1 MADFSDID
9 YFAFYLVEWNKVIL
23 VPMKII
29 GTKKQICFRLDS
41 PKNNQEK
48 YNLVSD
54 YEFDKI
60 LI

>member
-1 MADFSDID
+1 M
-9 YFAFYLVEWNKVIL
+9 E
-23 VPMKII
+23 II
-29 GTKKQICFRLDS
+29 GTKKQIYFRLDS

-60 LI
+60 LN